1 VLLKSDLVVQQT
13 DHWETVVSLVTTV
26 LKNIFKIV
34 MTNLN
39 GTGYKVTNHLAGSAA
54 MSSSDY
60 TCQTF

>member
-1 VLLKSDLVVQQT
+1 
-13 DHWETVVSLVTTV
+13 
-26 LKNIFKIV
+26 